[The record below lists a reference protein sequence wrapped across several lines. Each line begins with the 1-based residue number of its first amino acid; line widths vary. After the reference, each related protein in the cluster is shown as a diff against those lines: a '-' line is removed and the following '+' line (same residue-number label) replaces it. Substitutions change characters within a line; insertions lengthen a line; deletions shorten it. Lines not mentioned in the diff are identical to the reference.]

1 MGQSFPSFKITK
13 TQDVLKLPL
22 LAAALDRFGPEA
34 KVADLAKLPTEV
46 VARCSQ

>member
-22 LAAALDRFGPEA
+22 LAAALDHFGPQA
-34 KVADLAKLPTEV
+34 KVVDLARLPAEV